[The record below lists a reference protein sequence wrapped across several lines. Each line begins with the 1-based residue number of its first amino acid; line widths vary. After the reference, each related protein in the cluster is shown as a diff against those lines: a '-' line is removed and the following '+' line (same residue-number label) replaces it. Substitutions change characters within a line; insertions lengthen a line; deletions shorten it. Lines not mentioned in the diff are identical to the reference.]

1 MNLLYAFAI
10 VAIVAT
16 LAIVAMLAV
25 RRRAPAGSY
34 FADGDRASGVFGVIA
49 TGFSV
54 LLGFIVFL
62 AFTSYDSSR
71 AGADA
76 EARTVAQQ
84 IETAQLFDS
93 DTASELTGE
102 LVCYARWI
110 AGPEWDAM
118 ENGTVPDGG
127 NRWGA
132 ALFRT
137 ARTID
142 PETPV
147 EQAAYSKWLD
157 QTSDRESGRQD
168 RLHGASGVIPTPL
181 WIVLFA
187 ISAVIFVY
195 MLFFAD
201 PDEGRGTQALLMGA
215 VVVSITLLLLLLQF
229 LDSPY
234 KPGPGSLRPV
244 AMERTLKIA
253 DDELA
258 IAHQRGTI
266 PCDATGRAQ

>member
-1 MNLLYAFAI
+1 MNLLYALVVVV
-10 VAIVAT
+10 VAVA
-16 LAIVAMLAV
+16 LAVVAMLAV

-71 AGADA
+71 SGAES

-84 IETAQLFDS
+84 IETAQLFDA
-93 DTASELTGE
+93 DTAHVLTGE
-102 LVCYARWI
+102 LVCYARWV
-110 AGPEWDAM
+110 AGPEWNAM
-118 ENGTVPDGG
+118 EHGAVPEGG

-137 ARTID
+137 TSTID
-142 PETPV
+142 PATPV
-147 EQAAYSKWLD
+147 EQAAYGKWLD

-168 RLHGASGVIPTPL
+168 RIHGAVGVLPTPL

-187 ISAVIFVY
+187 ISGVIFVF

-201 PDEGRGTQALLMGA
+201 PDEGAGTQAMLMGSVIA
-215 VVVSITLLLLLLQF
+215 AITMLLLLLYF
-229 LDSPY
+229 LD
-234 KPGPGSLRPV
+234 
-244 AMERTLKIA
+244 
-253 DDELA
+253 
-258 IAHQRGTI
+258 
-266 PCDATGRAQ
+266 